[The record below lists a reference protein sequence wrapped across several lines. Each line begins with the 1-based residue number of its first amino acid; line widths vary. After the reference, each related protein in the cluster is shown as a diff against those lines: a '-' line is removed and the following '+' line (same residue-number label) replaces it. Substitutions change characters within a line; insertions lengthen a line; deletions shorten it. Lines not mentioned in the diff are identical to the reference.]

1 MQKKYQIGMI
11 GLGEMGRN
19 LVLNLADHGIGV
31 AGFDKDPRKTASLA
45 NIDSVLAVNSLEE
58 LLQALERPRA
68 VMFMVPAGPPVDDVI
83 RDLFPLLER
92 GDILMDGGN
101 SHFRD
106 TDVRGKMLESRGFQ
120 FLGIGISGGGEG
132 ARHGASL
139 MPGGPR
145 DAYNHVQQIVEALAA
160 GVDGEPCAA
169 WLGPGSAGHY
179 TKMVHNGI
187 EYGLMRLISETYDLM
202 KRGMG
207 FNDDQLHDVYC
218 RWNVTELN
226 SYLLEITEH
235 IFCKSDEKTGKRL
248 IDVILDEAAQ
258 KGTGRWTS
266 QDAMNIETPVPTI
279 DIAVS
284 MRGLSAMKAEREEA
298 SRKLKGPENRR
309 FLKRLENE
317 QEFFLERL
325 RKGLYAAMIIT
336 FAQGLAQLR
345 KSSDIYGYGID
356 LETVARIWRGGCI
369 IRAALLEDIRA
380 AYRANPALD
389 NLLMDDR
396 LGNTVSELQQDLRY
410 VIENS
415 VAIGIPAPAFM
426 VSLAYF
432 DSYRSDWMPANL
444 IQAQRD
450 YFGAHTYERI
460 DERGHFHTE
469 WET

>member
-1 MQKKYQIGMI
+1 MHNKYRMGMI

-31 AGFDKDPRKTASLA
+31 AGFDKDPQKTASLG

-68 VMFMVPAGPPVDDVI
+68 VMFMVPAGPPVDGVI

-92 GDILMDGGN
+92 GDILIDGGN

-120 FLGIGISGGGEG
+120 FLGIGVSGGGEG

-145 DAYNHVQQIVEALAA
+145 DAFNHVQRIIEALAA
-160 GVDGEPCAA
+160 RVDGEPCAA

-202 KRGMG
+202 KRAMG
-207 FNDDQLHDVYC
+207 FNDDRLHTVYC
-218 RWNVTELN
+218 RWNATELN
-226 SYLLEITEH
+226 SYLLEITED
-235 IFCKSDEKTGKRL
+235 IFCKTDEKTGKRL

-266 QDAMNIETPVPTI
+266 QDAMDIETPIPTI

-309 FLKRLENE
+309 FLKRLEGE
-317 QEFFLERL
+317 QTFFLERL

-345 KSSDIYGYGID
+345 NASDKYGYGID

-369 IRAALLEDIRA
+369 IRAALLEHIRA
-380 AYRANPALD
+380 AYRVNPALE

-396 LGNTVSELQQDLRY
+396 LGNIVSELQHDLRY

-415 VAIGIPAPAFM
+415 VAIGIPVPAFM

-432 DSYRSDWMPANL
+432 DGYRSDWMPANL

>member
-1 MQKKYQIGMI
+1 MQNKYQAGMI

-19 LVLNLADHGIGV
+19 LVLNLAGHGIRV
-31 AGFDKDPRKTASLA
+31 AGYDKDPQKTASLG
-45 NIDSVLAVNSLEE
+45 NINSVLSFNNLEE
-58 LLQALERPRA
+58 LAEALERPRTI
-68 VMFMVPAGPPVDDVI
+68 MLMVPAGPPVDAVI
-83 RDLFPLLER
+83 RDLFPLLEK
-92 GDILMDGGN
+92 GDILIDGGN

-106 TDVRGKMLESRGFQ
+106 TDVRSKMLESRGFR
-120 FLGIGISGGGEG
+120 FLGVGISGGGQG

-145 DAYNHVQQIVEALAA
+145 DAYNHVQQIIEALAA
-160 GVDGEPCAA
+160 RVDGEPCAA

-187 EYGLMRLISETYDLM
+187 EYGLMRLISETYDVM

-207 FNDDQLHDVYC
+207 FNDDQLHAVYC
-218 RWNVTELN
+218 RWNATELN

-235 IFCKSDEKTGKRL
+235 IFCRTDEKTGKRL

-266 QDAMNIETPVPTI
+266 QDAMDIEAPVPTI
-279 DIAVS
+279 DVAVS
-284 MRGLSAMKAEREEA
+284 MRELSAMKAEREEA
-298 SRKLKGPENRR
+298 SRKIKGPENGR
-309 FLKRLENE
+309 FLQRLAKEK
-317 QEFFLERL
+317 EFFLERL
-325 RKGLYAAMIIT
+325 RRGLYAAMIIT

-345 KSSDIYGYGID
+345 KASDKYGYGIGM
-356 LETVARIWRGGCI
+356 ETVASIWRGGCI

-380 AYRANPALD
+380 AYRANPALG

-396 LGNTVSELQQDLRY
+396 LGAAVSGLQHDLRY
-410 VIENS
+410 VIETS
-415 VAIGIPAPAFM
+415 VAIGIPVPAFM

>member
-1 MQKKYQIGMI
+1 MRNKFQIGMI

-19 LVLNLADHGIGV
+19 LVLNLADHGIRV
-31 AGFDKDPRKTASLA
+31 AGYDKDPQKTAAL
-45 NIDSVLAVNSLEE
+45 NNMESVLAVNSLEQLTE
-58 LLQALERPRA
+58 SLDKPRTI
-68 VMFMVPAGPPVDDVI
+68 MFMVPAGPPVDNVI
-83 RDLFPLLER
+83 RDIFPLLGN
-92 GDILMDGGN
+92 GDILIDGGN

-106 TDVRGKMLESRGFQ
+106 SDVRSKMLESRGLK

-132 ARHGASL
+132 ARQGASL
-139 MPGGPR
+139 MPGGPQ
-145 DAYNHVQQIVEALAA
+145 DAYNHVRHIIEALAA
-160 GVDGEPCAA
+160 RVDGEPCAA
-169 WLGPGSAGHY
+169 YLGPGSAGHY

-207 FNDDQLHDVYC
+207 FDDDQLHTVYC
-218 RWNVTELN
+218 QWNATELN
-226 SYLLEITEH
+226 SYLLEITEN
-235 IFCKSDEKTGKRL
+235 IFCKTDEHTGKRL

-266 QDAMNIETPVPTI
+266 QDAMDIEAPIPTI

-284 MRGLSAMKAEREEA
+284 MRELSAMKAEREEA
-298 SRKLKGPENRR
+298 SRKIKGPENKR
-309 FLKRLENE
+309 FLERLAKEKN
-317 QEFFLERL
+317 FFLERL

-345 KSSDIYGYGID
+345 KASDKYGYGIE

-380 AYRANPALD
+380 AYRANRGLE
-389 NLLMDDR
+389 NILMDDR
-396 LGNTVSELQQDLRY
+396 LGDAVSTLQYDLRY
-410 VIENS
+410 VIETS
-415 VAIGIPAPAFM
+415 VALGIPAPAFM

-432 DSYRSDWMPANL
+432 DTYRSEWMPANL

-460 DERGHFHTE
+460 DERGAFHTE
-469 WET
+469 WKP

>member
-1 MQKKYQIGMI
+1 MQNKYKIGMI

-19 LVLNLADHGIGV
+19 LVLNLADHNIYV
-31 AGFDKDPRKTASLA
+31 AGFDKDPQKTAALKNIRPVPAVNSIEELTASL
-45 NIDSVLAVNSLEE
+45 EK
-58 LLQALERPRA
+58 PR
-68 VMFMVPAGPPVDDVI
+68 VIMLMVPAGPPVDNVI
-83 RDLFPLLER
+83 RELFPLLDE
-92 GDILMDGGN
+92 GDILIDGGN

-106 TDVRGKMLESRGFQ
+106 TDVRSKMLESRAFN

-132 ARHGASL
+132 ARYGASL

-145 DAYNHVQQIVEALAA
+145 DAYNHVRPLIEALAA
-160 GVDGEPCAA
+160 RVGCEPCAA
-169 WLGPGSAGHY
+169 YLGPGSAGHY

-207 FNDDQLHDVYC
+207 LNDDQLHAVYC
-218 RWNVTELN
+218 QWNATELN
-226 SYLLEITEH
+226 SYLLEITED
-235 IFCKSDEKTGKRL
+235 IFCKTDDITGKRL

-266 QDAMNIETPVPTI
+266 QDAMDIEAPVPTI

-284 MRGLSAMKAEREEA
+284 MRELSAMKAEREEA
-298 SRKLKGPENRR
+298 SRKIEGPENQR
-309 FLKRLENE
+309 FLNRLAKEKD
-317 QEFFLERL
+317 FFLERL
-325 RKGLYAAMIIT
+325 RKGLYSSMIMT
-336 FAQGLAQLR
+336 FAQGFAQLR
-345 KSSDIYGYGID
+345 KASDKYGYGID

-380 AYRANPALD
+380 AYLANPGLE
-389 NLLMDDR
+389 NILIDDG
-396 LGNTVSELQQDLRY
+396 LGGTVSALQYDLRY
-410 VIENS
+410 VIETA
-415 VAIGIPAPAFM
+415 VALGIPAPAFM

-432 DSYRSDWMPANL
+432 DAYRSDWMPANL

-460 DERGHFHTE
+460 DERGAFHTE
-469 WET
+469 WKP